1 MEGEQG
7 MPVVNYFLLLRKV
20 TLLFLITSLIAC
32 GGGGG
37 EGGGGSDNTGNSSS
51 DTPTTPVPGS
61 SEPPTT
67 PSSEP
72 PTSPTTG
79 VLTTPIV
86 NVVMNDQQLQL
97 QWTESFASSYRVLYW
112 AEGEAPQEATT
123 NDLTYIFSTLNTD
136 AYTAIVEAYDDL
148 GNSLF
153 SAPISV
159 EVQ

>member
-7 MPVVNYFLLLRKV
+7 MAGTKFFLLLRKV
-20 TLLFLITSLIAC
+20 TLSLLVVSLIAC
-32 GGGGG
+32 GGGG
-37 EGGGGSDNTGNSSS
+37 TPSSPS
-51 DTPTTPVPGS
+51 DTPTTPVPDS

-86 NVVMNDQQLQL
+86 NVTMIDQQLQL

>member
-1 MEGEQG
+1 MAGTKF
-7 MPVVNYFLLLRKV
+7 FLLLRKV
-20 TLLFLITSLIAC
+20 TLSLLVVSLIAC
-32 GGGGG
+32 GGGG
-37 EGGGGSDNTGNSSS
+37 TPSSPS
-51 DTPTTPVPGS
+51 DTPSTPVPA
-61 SEPPTT
+61 PTT

-72 PTSPTTG
+72 PTSPTG

-86 NVVMNDQQLQL
+86 NVTMVDQQLQL

-123 NDLTYIFSTLNTD
+123 NDLSYIFATLDTD

>member
-7 MPVVNYFLLLRKV
+7 MAGTKFFLLLRKV
-20 TLLFLITSLIAC
+20 TLSLLVVSLIAC
-32 GGGGG
+32 GGGG
-37 EGGGGSDNTGNSSS
+37 TPSSPS

-123 NDLTYIFSTLNTD
+123 NDQTYIFSTLNTD

>member
-20 TLLFLITSLIAC
+20 TLLFLITLLIAC
-32 GGGGG
+32 GG
-37 EGGGGSDNTGNSSS
+37 GGGGSDNTGNSSS
-51 DTPTTPVPGS
+51 DTPTTPVPDS

-72 PTSPTTG
+72 PASPNG

-86 NVVMNDQQLQL
+86 NVTMIDQQLQL

-112 AEGEAPQEATT
+112 GEGEGPQEATT
-123 NDLTYIFSTLNTD
+123 SDLSYIFATLDTD

>member
-7 MPVVNYFLLLRKV
+7 MAGTKFFLLLRKV
-20 TLLFLITSLIAC
+20 TLSLLVVSLIAC
-32 GGGGG
+32 GGGGTP
-37 EGGGGSDNTGNSSS
+37 SSSS
-51 DTPTTPVPGS
+51 DASTTPVPDS

>member
-1 MEGEQG
+1 MAGTKF
-7 MPVVNYFLLLRKV
+7 FLLLRKV
-20 TLLFLITSLIAC
+20 TLSLLVVSLIAC
-32 GGGGG
+32 GGGG
-37 EGGGGSDNTGNSSS
+37 TPSSPS
-51 DTPTTPVPGS
+51 DTPSTPVPA
-61 SEPPTT
+61 PTT

-72 PTSPTTG
+72 PTSPTG

-86 NVVMNDQQLQL
+86 NVTMIDQQLQL

-123 NDLTYIFSTLNTD
+123 NDLSYIFATLDTD

>member
-20 TLLFLITSLIAC
+20 TLLFLMVSLIAC
-32 GGGGG
+32 GGGGTP
-37 EGGGGSDNTGNSSS
+37 SSSS
-51 DTPTTPVPGS
+51 DTPTTPVPDS

-72 PTSPTTG
+72 PTSPTG

-86 NVVMNDQQLQL
+86 NVTMVDQQLQL

-112 AEGEAPQEATT
+112 AEGVAPQEATT
-123 NDLTYIFSTLNTD
+123 NDLTYIFATLDTD